1 MKETRGKNTRSV
13 KILILLSI
21 LLTLSG
27 TAAIA
32 SADDAIPTVPNVFY
46 GTVALN
52 GEWAEV
58 GTTIKDYVGNDP
70 NPRGE
75 FEVEIKGLY
84 YISVEGSESDEEG
97 ETITFKVNGV
107 LVDQTAVW
115 HTSTTPLPS
124 QPLNLIVGDPP
135 TAPPPT
141 PPSAGDRSNGGGGGS
156 GSPAATPSGAG
167 TPVSEAGA
175 TPTPALTLTPEAQTT
190 PTPTEESRTEPKKV
204 PGFEVISTLAGLF
217 VVVYLVRRRRW

>member
-1 MKETRGKNTRSV
+1 MKETRDKNTRSV

-32 SADDAIPTVPNVFY
+32 SADDGIPLVPNTLY
-46 GTVALN
+46 GNVALN

-58 GTTIKDYVGNDP
+58 GTIIEAYVGDDS

-84 YISVEGSESDEEG
+84 YISVEGSESDEG
-97 ETITFKVNGV
+97 KTIIFKVNGV

-115 HTSTTPLPS
+115 HASTTPLPS
-124 QPLNLIVGDPP
+124 RRLDLGDPP
-135 TAPPPT
+135 NSPPPT
-141 PPSAGDRSNGGGGGS
+141 PPSTNDRSNGGGSGF

-175 TPTPALTLTPEAQTT
+175 TPTPQTLTPAAQTT
-190 PTPTEESRTEPKKV
+190 PTPTEDSRTEPEKV

>member
-13 KILILLSI
+13 KISILLSI

-32 SADDAIPTVPNVFY
+32 SADDAIPPVPNTLY

-58 GTTIKDYVGNDP
+58 GTTIEAYVGDDP

-75 FEVEIKGLY
+75 FEVETDAWY
-84 YISVEGSESDEEG
+84 YIGVTGDESDEG
-97 ETITFKVNGV
+97 KTITFKVNGV
-107 LVDQTAVW
+107 PVDQTAVW
-115 HTSTTPLPS
+115 HASTSPRRLD
-124 QPLNLIVGDPP
+124 LGDVP
-135 TAPPPT
+135 TSPPPT
-141 PPSAGDRSNGGGGGS
+141 PPSTNGRSNVVGGGS
-156 GSPAATPSGAG
+156 GSLAATPSGAS

-175 TPTPALTLTPEAQTT
+175 TLTPPTLTPAAQTT
-190 PTPTEESRTEPKKV
+190 PTPTEESSTESKKV
-204 PGFEVISTLAGLF
+204 PGFEAIPTLAGLF

>member
-13 KILILLSI
+13 KISILLSI

-32 SADDAIPTVPNVFY
+32 SADDAIPTVPNTLY

-58 GTTIKDYVGNDP
+58 GTTIEAYVGDDP

-75 FEVEIKGLY
+75 FEVETDAWY
-84 YISVEGSESDEEG
+84 YIGVEGSESDEG
-97 ETITFKVNGV
+97 KTITFKVNGV
-107 LVDQTAVW
+107 PVDQTAVW
-115 HTSTTPLPS
+115 HASTSPLPS
-124 QPLNLIVGDPP
+124 RRLDLGDAPTSPP
-135 TAPPPT
+135 PAPPST
-141 PPSAGDRSNGGGGGS
+141 NGRSNVGSGGS
-156 GSPAATPSGAG
+156 GSLAATPSGAS

-175 TPTPALTLTPEAQTT
+175 TLTPAAQTT
-190 PTPTEESRTEPKKV
+190 PTPTEESSTESKKV
-204 PGFEVISTLAGLF
+204 PGFEAIPTLAGLF